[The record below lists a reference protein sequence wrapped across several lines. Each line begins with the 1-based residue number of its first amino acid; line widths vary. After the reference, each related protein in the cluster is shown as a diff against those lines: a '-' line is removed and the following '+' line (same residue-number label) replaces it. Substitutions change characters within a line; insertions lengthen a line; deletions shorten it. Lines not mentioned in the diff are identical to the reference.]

1 MDDKDRLQISSTAA
15 QDLTDIWL
23 HIAIDSPEN
32 ADRFIDLL
40 FHRALL
46 LSEFPDSGRHKPELD
61 DGLFS
66 FPFRNY
72 VFYYRRSGRGI
83 VISRVLHGA
92 REQEGV

>member
-1 MDDKDRLQISSTAA
+1 MDERDRLQLSGSAE

-23 HIAIDSPEN
+23 HIATDSPEN

-46 LSEFPDSGRHKPELD
+46 LSEFPDSGRQRPELD
-61 DGLFS
+61 EGLFS

-72 VFYYRRSGRGI
+72 VFYYRKSDEGI
-83 VISRVLHGA
+83 VVTRILHGA
-92 REQEGV
+92 RELNQD